1 MQPITMQPITMQP
14 INQATED
21 FAALRA
27 AVKRQGFAV
36 LQSRATPEGCTHIKA
51 FIDQYP
57 KENAEINYGG
67 TEKRIWG
74 SHTKDP
80 AIRAFGEISDQ
91 VMRAVFNAQPKV
103 KTVLSY
109 SNHPIPQEDRLI
121 TGRWHLDSL
130 RHQYKLFCFLSR
142 TEERTGPLEVVPGT
156 HRTAFKMWSLM
167 SGQYIAPSDLGSG
180 KRRYQK
186 LNEQW
191 VDAKC
196 RKSGGSVPFLCEA
209 GTLILVDTSAI
220 HRARPCLEGHR
231 YALCAYYDHF

>member
-1 MQPITMQPITMQP
+1 MQPF
-14 INQATED
+14 NQVTED
-21 FAALRA
+21 FAALRT

-36 LQSRATPEGCTHIKA
+36 LQSRATPEGCSHIKS

-57 KENAEINYGG
+57 MKDAEINYGG
-67 TEKRIWG
+67 TEKRIWD
-74 SHTKDP
+74 SHSKDP
-80 AIRAFGEISDQ
+80 VIKAFGDLSDQ
-91 VMRAVFNAQPKV
+91 VMGTVFHAHSKV

-109 SNHPIPQEDRLI
+109 SNYPVPQEDRQI

-130 RHQYKLFCFLSR
+130 RHQYKLFCFLTR

-156 HRTAFKMWSLM
+156 HRTVFKLWPLA
-167 SGQYIAPSDLGSG
+167 SGSYISRSDLGTG

-186 LNEQW
+186 LDEQW
-191 VDAKC
+191 VGAQC
-196 RKSGGSVPFLCEA
+196 RKAGGSVPFLCEA